1 MPLILYLFV
10 LVELLAVTFMD
21 VKYKIISNYWL
32 LLNMIFL
39 FVLSNLFPQS
49 YTLVW
54 NHFLFSAAILCI
66 GFFLF
71 SIDIIGAGDIKYLT
85 TLFLIIPSKDQKEI
99 FLILNFTTIVVGF
112 CLLIYK
118 TATNF
123 SQLQYAYYIKD
134 RRLIQSIFHE
144 KFSYSSV
151 ILLTWIIFG
160 IKNWKI
166 IFR

>member
-54 NHFLFSAAILCI
+54 NHFLFSGAILCI